1 MLAWLSAWSEVQ
13 TYICPILPL
22 TVSYFSKIQIGF
34 SFLVRPTRV
43 VPEKGPLNVC
53 VCYCSSEIDRLHHCC
68 HLPNNI
74 ENNDYMLDILYTL
87 QQARRCPLR
96 KLPLWGLED
105 LDPPTNTWFLGHLSP
120 YPKWHF
126 DWSVRFYTAHSCVQ
140 PTDTKTTLH
149 L

>member
-1 MLAWLSAWSEVQ
+1 VLAWLSAWSEVQ

-53 VCYCSSEIDRLHHCC
+53 VCYCSSEIERLRHCC
-68 HLPNNI
+68 YLPNNI

-87 QQARRCPLR
+87 QQARKCPLR

-105 LDPPTNTWFLGHLSP
+105 LDPPQLIHGSLAT
-120 YPKWHF
+120 
-126 DWSVRFYTAHSCVQ
+126 
-140 PTDTKTTLH
+140 
-149 L
+149 